1 MARNV
6 LDLNIS
12 NISMDPHTMKWLQNT
27 TQMHDTLTI
36 IDGPGPSPCKT
47 PNSQSDPP
55 CPSHLHSRGMLKCI
69 VGNRTAPPLHSQ
81 LPLLTSRERQPS
93 LGAWRRAFSTTSG
106 GDGGE
111 GRMMVA
117 RGGWCCLEPRNQW
130 SFGSGFYWWTSLTSR
145 VVSGFAW
152 FALDSK
158 PEGWKIEHAW
168 TCCFWS
174 FLWKEPHHDSA
185 EAEVGSQAH
194 LQNRPVV
201 LQLIVHVFLYLDV
214 RFPPIVGGY
223 SHVCSWQ
230 PHLP

>member
-93 LGAWRRAFSTTSG
+93 LGAWRRAFSTTSR

-158 PEGWKIEHAW
+158 PEGWKIEHA
-168 TCCFWS
+168 
-174 FLWKEPHHDSA
+174 
-185 EAEVGSQAH
+185 
-194 LQNRPVV
+194 
-201 LQLIVHVFLYLDV
+201 VFD
-214 RFPPIVGGY
+214 RFCGRNLTMTLRRNLTMTLRRGRWDHKHTSKIDQSSY
-223 SHVCSWQ
+223 SSLSTFSCT
-230 PHLP
+230 